1 MEETGLKSFRIN
13 KTLKQKYKE
22 HLLCSCLK
30 SFRINKTL
38 KLSNTGYSNLN
49 SLKSFRI
56 NKTLKPQIRF
66 SPSRYLLA
74 IEGC

>member
-13 KTLKQKYKE
+13 KTLKRIFQS
-22 HLLCSCLK
+22 HLRSVC
-30 SFRINKTL
+30 
-38 KLSNTGYSNLN
+38 
-49 SLKSFRI
+49 LKSFRI

>member
-1 MEETGLKSFRIN
+1 MRIHDN
-13 KTLKQKYKE
+13 LTY
-22 HLLCSCLK
+22 CLK
-30 SFRINKTL
+30 SFCINKTL
-38 KLSNTGYSNLN
+38 KLYLWQAVNAYR
-49 SLKSFRI
+49 LKSFCI

>member
-13 KTLKQKYKE
+13 KTLKLAKWY
-22 HLLCSCLK
+22 LCI
-30 SFRINKTL
+30 RV
-38 KLSNTGYSNLN
+38 